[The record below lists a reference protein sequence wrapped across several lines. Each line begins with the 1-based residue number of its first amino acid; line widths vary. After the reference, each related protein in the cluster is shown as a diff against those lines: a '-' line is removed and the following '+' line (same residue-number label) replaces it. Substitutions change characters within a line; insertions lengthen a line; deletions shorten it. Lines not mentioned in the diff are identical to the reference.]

1 MHTNFTIRMSPEER
15 HSLSE
20 LARRTNEALGIDV
33 TSSDL
38 VRLALRR
45 LPADPA
51 VLFKLPAEGPRR

>member
-1 MHTNFTIRMSPEER
+1 MSPEER